1 MKILLTGATSFTG
14 LWFARELAGAG
25 HQVVATVR
33 NGSYEG
39 IRGERFKELA
49 KVSSIQ
55 PNVSFGSESF
65 LEILES
71 GKFELICHHAA
82 EMKDYRSPDFDHMAA
97 TASNTNN
104 LRRVLDIFQG
114 GGGQG
119 LVLTGSVFESNEGL
133 GDSGAFNP
141 YGLSK
146 TMTYEIFLYFC
157 EQRKLKLGK
166 FVITNPFGPYEEERF
181 THYLVKTW
189 ASGQTPHVRT
199 PEYLRDNAHVS
210 LLSRCYRKFIEAL
223 PSQSQILTKL
233 NPSGYV
239 CRQGEFAQKYAKEFS
254 KRAGRELQVIL
265 DHQTD
270 FSEPIRRYNA
280 DSAVGYV
287 GNWEESKAWDECF
300 EYYRETLK

>member
-33 NGSYEG
+33 SESYEG
-39 IRGERFKELA
+39 VRAERFKALK
-49 KVSSIQ
+49 KVTSME
-55 PNVSFGSESF
+55 PNVSFGSKSF

-71 GKFELICHHAA
+71 GKFELMCHHAA
-82 EMKDYRSPDFDHMAA
+82 EMKDYRSLDFDHMAA

-104 LRRVLDIFQG
+104 LSRVLDAFQR

-119 LVLTGSVFESNEGL
+119 VVLTGSVFEANEGL
-133 GDSGAFNP
+133 GDPGAFNP

-146 TMTYEIFLYFC
+146 TMTYEIFRYFC

-166 FVITNPFGPYEEERF
+166 FVIANPFGPYEEERF

-189 ASGQTPHVRT
+189 ASAQTPHVKV

-210 LLSRCYRKFIEAL
+210 LLSRCYRKFVESL
-223 PSQSQILTKL
+223 PSQGRILTKL

-239 CRQGEFAQKYAKEFS
+239 CKQGEFAQKYAKEFS
-254 KRAGRELQVIL
+254 KRAGRDLQVIL
-265 DHQTD
+265 DRQSD
-270 FSEPIRRYNA
+270 FSEPMRRYNS
-280 DSAVGYV
+280 DSAVEYV
-287 GNWEESKAWDECF
+287 GGWEESKAWDECF
-300 EYYRETLK
+300 EYYREKLR

>member
-1 MKILLTGATSFTG
+1 VKILLTGATSFTG

-33 NGSYEG
+33 SESYEG
-39 IRGERFKELA
+39 VRAERFKALK
-49 KVSSIQ
+49 KVTSME
-55 PNVSFGSESF
+55 PNVSFGSKSF

-71 GKFELICHHAA
+71 GKFELMCHHAA
-82 EMKDYRSPDFDHMAA
+82 EMKDYRSLDFDHMAA

-104 LRRVLDIFQG
+104 LSRVLDAFQR

-119 LVLTGSVFESNEGL
+119 VVLTGSVFEANEGL
-133 GDSGAFNP
+133 GDPGAFNP

-146 TMTYEIFLYFC
+146 TMTYEIFRYFC

-166 FVITNPFGPYEEERF
+166 FVIANPFGPYEEERF

-189 ASGQTPHVRT
+189 ASAQTPHVKV

-210 LLSRCYRKFIEAL
+210 LLSRCYRKFVESL
-223 PSQSQILTKL
+223 PSQGRILTKL

-239 CRQGEFAQKYAKEFS
+239 CKQGEFAQKYAKEFS
-254 KRAGRELQVIL
+254 KRAGRDLQVIL
-265 DHQTD
+265 DRQSD
-270 FSEPIRRYNA
+270 FSEPMRRYNS
-280 DSAVGYV
+280 DSAVEYV
-287 GNWEESKAWDECF
+287 GGWEESKAWDECF
-300 EYYRETLK
+300 EYYREKLR

>member
-33 NGSYEG
+33 SESYEG
-39 IRGERFKELA
+39 VRAERFKALK
-49 KVSSIQ
+49 KVTSME
-55 PNVSFGSESF
+55 PHVSFGSKSF

-71 GKFELICHHAA
+71 GKFELMCHHAA
-82 EMKDYRSPDFDHMAA
+82 EMKDYRSLDFDHMAA

-104 LRRVLDIFQG
+104 LSRVLDVFQR

-119 LVLTGSVFESNEGL
+119 VVLTGSVFEANEGL
-133 GDSGAFNP
+133 GDPGAFNP

-146 TMTYEIFLYFC
+146 TMTYEIFRYFC

-166 FVITNPFGPYEEERF
+166 FVIANPFGPYEEERF

-189 ASGQTPHVRT
+189 ASAQTPHVKV

-210 LLSRCYRKFIEAL
+210 LLSRCYRKFVESL
-223 PSQSQILTKL
+223 PSQGRILTKL

-239 CRQGEFAQKYAKEFS
+239 CKQGEFAQKYAKEFS
-254 KRAGRELQVIL
+254 KRAGRDLQVIL
-265 DHQTD
+265 DRQSD
-270 FSEPIRRYNA
+270 FSEPMRRYNS
-280 DSAVGYV
+280 DSAVEYV
-287 GNWEESKAWDECF
+287 GGWEESKAWDECF
-300 EYYRETLK
+300 EYYREKLR